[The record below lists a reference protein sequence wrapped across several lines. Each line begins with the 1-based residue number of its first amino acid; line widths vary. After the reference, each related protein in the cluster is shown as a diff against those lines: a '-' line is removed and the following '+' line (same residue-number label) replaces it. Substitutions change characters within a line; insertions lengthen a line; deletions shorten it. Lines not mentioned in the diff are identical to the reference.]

1 MAVPAEVNVII
12 TRGDTTTL
20 VITITGGSP
29 VAPLNI
35 TGRVYTAQVRGNT
48 EDPTAEVDFTCTL
61 TTPLSGVV
69 TCVLT
74 ATQTATLEPGNHVW
88 DLQENASGIIST
100 VLAGAFTVLADVTR

>member
-1 MAVPAEVNVII
+1 MAVPAATNIVI

-29 VAPLNI
+29 VAALDI
-35 TGRVYTAQVRGNT
+35 TGRTYTAQVRGNS
-48 EDPTAEVDFTCTL
+48 EDTTAEVAFTCTL
-61 TTPLSGVV
+61 TTPLSGIL

-88 DLQENASGIIST
+88 DLQENASGVIST
-100 VLAGAFTVLADVTR
+100 ILAGTFTVLADVTR

>member
-20 VITITGGSP
+20 VITITDSLGP
-29 VAPLNI
+29 VNI
-35 TGRVYTAQVRGNT
+35 TGRTYTSQVRGNT
-48 EDPTAEVDFTCTL
+48 EDPTAEVTFTCTL
-61 TTPLSGVV
+61 TTPASGIL

-88 DLQENASGIIST
+88 DLQENASGTIST

>member
-20 VITITGGSP
+20 VITITDSSSP
-29 VAPLNI
+29 INI

-48 EDPTAEVDFTCTL
+48 EDPTAEVAFTCTL
-61 TTPLSGVV
+61 TTPLSGIV

-100 VLAGAFTVLADVTR
+100 ILAGAFTVLADVTR

>member
-1 MAVPAEVNVII
+1 MAVPAQTDVTI

-20 VITITGGSP
+20 VITITTNGTTP
-29 VAPLNI
+29 IDI
-35 TGRVYTAQVRGNT
+35 TGRTYTAQVRNNT
-48 EDPTAEVDFTCTL
+48 EDVSAEVAFTCTL
-61 TTPLSGVV
+61 TTPASGIL

-100 VLAGAFTVLADVTR
+100 ILSGAFTVLADVTR

>member
-1 MAVPAEVNVII
+1 MAVPAQTDVTI

-20 VITITGGSP
+20 AITITTDGTT
-29 VAPLNI
+29 ALDI
-35 TGRVYTAQVRGNT
+35 TGRTYTAQVRGNT
-48 EDPTAEVDFTCTL
+48 EDVSAEVSFTCTL
-61 TTPLSGVV
+61 SATPTDGKL

-100 VLAGAFTVLADVTR
+100 ILSGAFTVLADVTR